1 MATNYE
7 ISSHLQ
13 EKIPIF
19 RVEPKSMGPVVVI
32 VPSIFGIGPDV
43 VEYAKVFSESGA
55 LVYAMDSFWRDHP
68 GPLSIP
74 SGAPLAMKRMSQVN
88 PDHVLEDL
96 LCAIEH
102 GRHESLCNGSVILL
116 GICFGGQ
123 FVVKATAQTKAQAIA
138 TWHGGDLL
146 SVLHSSD
153 LEKVHVEMDFGEI
166 DPLIPLSDVEK
177 IRSALQYVQN
187 IQIRTHANSSH
198 GFTHKGTIK
207 YKEEAAQQAVK
218 GVLSLI
224 KTSHTV

>member
-7 ISSHLQ
+7 ITSHQ
-13 EKIPIF
+13 ENIPVL
-19 RVEPKSMGPVVVI
+19 RLEPKSMGPLVVI

-43 VEYAKVFSESGA
+43 IEYAETFSESGA
-55 LVYAMDSFWRDHP
+55 LVYAMDSFWREHP

-74 SGAPLAMKRMSQVN
+74 SGAPLAMKRMHQVN

-123 FVVKATAQTKAQAIA
+123 FVVKATAQTKIQGMA

-146 SVLHSSD
+146 SVLHQTD
-153 LEKVHVEMDFGEI
+153 LEKVLVQMDFGDI
-166 DPLIPLSDVEK
+166 DPLIPLSDVEQ
-177 IRSALQYVQN
+177 IRSALQNVQN
-187 IQIRTHANSSH
+187 IQIRTHANSTH
-198 GFTHKGTIK
+198 GFTHKGTMK
-207 YKEEAAQQAVK
+207 YNELGAQQAVK

-224 KTSHTV
+224 KTCQTV

>member
-7 ISSHLQ
+7 INSHEQ

-19 RVEPKSMGPVVVI
+19 RVEPKSMGSLVVI

-43 VEYAKVFSESGA
+43 IEYAKVFSESGA
-55 LVYAMDSFWRDHP
+55 LVYAMDSFWREQP

-74 SGAPLAMKRMSQVN
+74 SGAPLAMKRMHQVN

-116 GICFGGQ
+116 GICFGGK
-123 FVVKATAQTKAQAIA
+123 FVVKATAQTTVQGIA

-146 SVLHSSD
+146 SVFHSSD
-153 LEKVHVEMDFGEI
+153 LEKVHVEMDFGEN

-177 IRSALQYVQN
+177 ILSALQYVQN

-198 GFTHKGTIK
+198 GFTHKGTMK
-207 YKEEAAQQAVK
+207 YNEEAAQQAVK

-224 KTSHTV
+224 KTCQTV